1 MTTRIQPLRDPMT
14 EPLRPEQRLAY
25 KAVVDRPRLALPGGK
40 HVAVWPV
47 VNVENWRIENPMPR
61 QVLVAPTGAALL
73 PDIANWAWHE
83 YGMRVGFWRFTEAFA
98 RHGIRPTLSVNGS
111 VAVDYPR
118 IAGAARDA
126 GWEFM
131 GHGWHQVPT
140 HRIEDQ
146 RAMIDRTVETLSAF
160 TGEPVV
166 GGLGPGLTE
175 TLETPDHL
183 AAAGI
188 RYIADFV
195 ADDLPCRLK
204 TAAGEVL
211 TMPYSVE
218 LNDIPMMMIQHH
230 RAEEFLD
237 RTLAQADRLIAEAK
251 GTGPLGGAK
260 VLSFAIHPYIMG
272 VPHRI
277 AVLEALFAELASRP
291 EIVFMQG
298 REIMD
303 WYLAS
308 GDPT

>member
-1 MTTRIQPLRDPMT
+1 MTQPP
-14 EPLRPEQRLAY
+14 RPEERLAY
-25 KAVVDRPRLALPGGK
+25 TASIDRPRTALPDGK
-40 HVAVWPV
+40 HLAVWPV

-61 QVLVAPTGAALL
+61 QVLVAPTGASLQ

-83 YGMRVGFWRFTEAFA
+83 YGMRVGFWRFAEAFA
-98 RHGIRPTLSVNGS
+98 RHGIRPTLSINGS

-146 RAMIDRTVETLSAF
+146 AAMIRRTVETLSSF

-166 GGLGPGLTE
+166 GWLGPGLTE
-175 TLETPDHL
+175 TLETADHL
-183 AAAGI
+183 AGAGI
-188 RYIADFV
+188 RYIADWV
-195 ADDLPCRLK
+195 VDDLPARLK
-204 TAAGEVL
+204 TRAGDVL

-218 LNDIPMMMIQHH
+218 LNDIPLIMIQHH
-230 RAEEFLD
+230 RADEFLS
-237 RTLAQADRLIAEAK
+237 RTLAQADRLIAEARSK
-251 GTGPLGGAK
+251 GPLGGAK

-272 VPHRI
+272 APHRI
-277 AVLEALFAELASRP
+277 AVLEALLAGLAARP

-298 REIMD
+298 RGIMD